1 MPALHRLVQFLV
13 RISSSMVGGQDGTD
27 GTDGTVND
35 NGWAAY

>member
-13 RISSSMVGGQDGTD
+13 RISSSMVGGQDGT
-27 GTDGTVND
+27 VND